1 MACQALI
8 TGATGGMNTEDS
20 AEGWAS
26 TPTYRACGEGPTGKT
41 VRNVEGESEEQRS
54 EAGDTREGVPPAGQ
68 EPTK

>member
-41 VRNVEGESEEQRS
+41 VRDVEGESEEQRS
-54 EAGDTREGVPPAGQ
+54 EAGDTREGVPLAGK